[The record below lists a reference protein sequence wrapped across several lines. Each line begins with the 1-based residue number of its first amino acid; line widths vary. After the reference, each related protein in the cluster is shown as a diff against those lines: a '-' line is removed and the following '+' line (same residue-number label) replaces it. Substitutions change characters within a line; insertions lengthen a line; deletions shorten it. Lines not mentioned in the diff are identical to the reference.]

1 MNKFTIYEIVFVMF
15 VNTVGGKI
23 LNITQVAYDKE
34 HTNTNVS
41 MNTNKYTTKL
51 KSEVAYTEKDLMMS
65 LSLLMMLLI
74 LFIFAYFVARVFIYL
89 AYHKINQSNMK
100 VYENEEEFSASLD
113 IQEIHSEK
121 RFRV

>member
-1 MNKFTIYEIVFVMF
+1 MF
-15 VNTVGGKI
+15 VNTVGGKT
-23 LNITQVAYDKE
+23 LNITQVAYDEE
-34 HTNTNVS
+34 HTNTIVS
-41 MNTNKYTTKL
+41 MNTNEYNTKL

-74 LFIFAYFVARVFIYL
+74 LFIFSYFLARVFIYL
-89 AYHKINQSNMK
+89 AYHKINQWNMK

-121 RFRV
+121 RVRV